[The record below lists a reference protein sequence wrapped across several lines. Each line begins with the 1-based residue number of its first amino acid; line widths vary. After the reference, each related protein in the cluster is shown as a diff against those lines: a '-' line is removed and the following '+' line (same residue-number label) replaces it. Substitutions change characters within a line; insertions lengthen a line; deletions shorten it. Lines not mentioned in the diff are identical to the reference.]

1 MPAPACGPTA
11 GPDGAPSTPTRG
23 RPACCCRSRCFSAR
37 PCSSAS
43 SSTGTRAERG
53 ADLSNTDHIAGIALR
68 FLIVAALTSLGV
80 ALCLAIASLSY
91 RDLNEFQRQP
101 LRLASE
107 WVFAA
112 GICFPFVVVGGLLF
126 GVPVHILLRR
136 REIAGLW
143 PYALAGVVV
152 GALA

>member
-1 MPAPACGPTA
+1 M
-11 GPDGAPSTPTRG
+11 
-23 RPACCCRSRCFSAR
+23 
-37 PCSSAS
+37 
-43 SSTGTRAERG
+43 
-53 ADLSNTDHIAGIALR
+53 SNTDHIAGIALR

-152 GALA
+152 GALAGGVMLGVLLDPVVAPRAALLGAIAGLLASCLWWKLQVAGHRGV